1 MKEPSMLEFTRR
13 PVPPLSALLA
23 VLVAL
28 ATPVQGQGKKGPKG
42 QPAAKPDVSAAAVAP
57 AADSLN
63 NLRFRNLGPSV
74 GGGRVTAVVGIA
86 GDPNVYYV
94 GAAGGGVW
102 KTTDGGDSW
111 DAVFKDQPT
120 ASIGAIA
127 LAPSN
132 PNLVWVGTG
141 EANIRNDMV
150 DGRGVFFS
158 PDAGKTWQSMGLRDV
173 GPISRIVI
181 DPSNPDVVFVAAIVH
196 ACAPNAERAVIRTAD
211 GGTPCQQAL
220 FENDTTGAPD

>member
-1 MKEPSMLEFTRR
+1 MLEFTRR

-28 ATPVQGQGKKGPKG
+28 ATPVQGQGKKRPKG

-94 GAAGGGVW
+94 GAAAGGRWEEDPRGEFS
-102 KTTDGGDSW
+102 G
-111 DAVFKDQPT
+111 AV
-120 ASIGAIA
+120 
-127 LAPSN
+127 L
-132 PNLVWVGTG
+132 
-141 EANIRNDMV
+141 
-150 DGRGVFFS
+150 
-158 PDAGKTWQSMGLRDV
+158 
-173 GPISRIVI
+173 
-181 DPSNPDVVFVAAIVH
+181 
-196 ACAPNAERAVIRTAD
+196 
-211 GGTPCQQAL
+211 
-220 FENDTTGAPD
+220 